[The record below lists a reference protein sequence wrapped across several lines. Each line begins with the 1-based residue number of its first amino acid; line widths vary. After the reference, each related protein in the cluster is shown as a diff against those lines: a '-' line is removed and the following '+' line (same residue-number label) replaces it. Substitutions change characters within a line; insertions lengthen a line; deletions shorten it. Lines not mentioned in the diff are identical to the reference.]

1 MKLLELIDPLQ
12 FDNNVEV
19 YDEEEKS
26 LYNGMAAGIPNMLVK
41 MKVLEISLRID
52 ANKVPYMSITIKW
65 ASDKD
70 AELYRQYLEK
80 LEMQSYDNDEVPF

>member
-12 FDNNVEV
+12 FDNKVAV
-19 YDEEEKS
+19 YDEEERS
-26 LYNGMAAGIPNMLVK
+26 LYDGMAAGIPNMLVK
-41 MKVLEISLRID
+41 MKVLEISLKID
-52 ANKVPYMSITIKW
+52 ANKVPYMSIIIKW

-80 LEMQSYDNDEVPF
+80 LEEQSYDSNAVPF